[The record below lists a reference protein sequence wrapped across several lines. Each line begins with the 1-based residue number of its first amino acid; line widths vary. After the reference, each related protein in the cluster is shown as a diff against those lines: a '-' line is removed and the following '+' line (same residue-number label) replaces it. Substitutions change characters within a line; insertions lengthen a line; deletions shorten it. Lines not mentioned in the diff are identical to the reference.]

1 MPSPRTDTDSGVA
14 PTRFSVVVP
23 VYGNRETLPSLV
35 TRLVAMAANL
45 DGPLEAVFVIDGSPD
60 DSADVLSE
68 LGPTAGIRIRVLHH
82 SRNFGSYAAIRTG
95 LAAAEGD
102 YIGVMA
108 ADLQEPP
115 ELMADFFS
123 ALAAGA
129 DVAVGRRTGRADPA
143 ASSAG
148 SRAYW
153 ALYRRFVMPAIPAG
167 GVDVFAVT
175 RAVARTLLGFT
186 EAHSSLVGQLFWVG
200 YRRTEVPYERQPRP
214 SGRSG
219 WTLRKKVDYLFD
231 SVFAFTDLPIRALT
245 VIGGFGVTATTIVS
259 LIVIAARLTGR
270 VDVAGYTPL
279 MLVLL
284 FCTFS
289 LLLGLGIVGSYVW
302 RIYENSKARPLAI
315 VSSEDSYGRS

>member
-1 MPSPRTDTDSGVA
+1 MPSPRTDADLVPVA
-14 PTRFSVVVP
+14 ARFSVVVP
-23 VYGNRETLPSLV
+23 VYGNRDTLSSLV
-35 TRLVAMAANL
+35 ERLVTISKTL
-45 DGPLEAVFVIDGSPD
+45 DGTLEAVFVVDASPD
-60 DSADVLSE
+60 DSADVLKD
-68 LGPTAGIRIRVLHH
+68 LAPTAGIPIRVLHH

-95 LAAAEGD
+95 LAAATGD
-102 YIGVMA
+102 FIGVMA

-115 ELMADFFS
+115 ELMADFFT

-129 DVAVGRRTGRADPA
+129 DVAVGRRTSRSDPA
-143 ASSAG
+143 SSSAA
-148 SRAYW
+148 SNAYW

-175 RAVARTLLGFT
+175 RPVAQTLLELR

-200 YRRTEVPYERQPRP
+200 YRRTEVPYERHARP

-219 WTLRKKVDYLFD
+219 WTLRKKVDYLLD

-245 VIGGFGVTATTIVS
+245 RIGTFGVITTTIVS
-259 LIVIAARLTGR
+259 LVVIVARVTGR
-270 VDVAGYTPL
+270 IEVEGYTPL

-284 FCTFS
+284 FCTFA

-302 RIYENSKARPLAI
+302 RIYENSKARPLSI
-315 VSSEDSYGRS
+315 VSSEDSYGTS